1 MGLGLS
7 IVQRLAHALGG
18 EIKAASEFGAGSTFT
33 LRVPMR
39 LAANLAA
46 RAAA

>member
-7 IVQRLAHALGG
+7 IAQRMAQTLGG
-18 EIKAASEFGAGSTFT
+18 AVTVTSEPGAGSTFVV
-33 LRVPMR
+33 RVP
-39 LAANLAA
+39 LKVAHVSAV